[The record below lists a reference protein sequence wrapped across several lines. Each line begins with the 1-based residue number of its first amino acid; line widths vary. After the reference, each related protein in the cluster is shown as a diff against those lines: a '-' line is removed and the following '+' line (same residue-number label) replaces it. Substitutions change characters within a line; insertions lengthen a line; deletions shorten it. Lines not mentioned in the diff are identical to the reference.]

1 MAMCTSEPWFLT
13 SFSKY
18 SLRQQYL
25 MIGKVVIV
33 ILLDDI
39 AKLRKLSI
47 LIVFSELKF
56 SDPSLWENSICFSK
70 CMDPNRNRA
79 RQYSLWVFDGQ
90 TKIPRNT

>member
-1 MAMCTSEPWFLT
+1 
-13 SFSKY
+13 
-18 SLRQQYL
+18 

-56 SDPSLWENSICFSK
+56 SDPSLWENSICFSE
-70 CMDPNRNRA
+70 CMDPNRNCA
-79 RQYSLWVFDGQ
+79 RQYSLWVFNGQ
-90 TKIPRNT
+90 AKIPRNT

>member
-1 MAMCTSEPWFLT
+1 
-13 SFSKY
+13 
-18 SLRQQYL
+18 

-56 SDPSLWENSICFSK
+56 SDPSLWENSICFSE
-70 CMDPNRNRA
+70 CMDPNRNCA